1 VIYKVTAYYSPAD
14 EGGLAFD
21 DPALAIDW
29 PVAPEEAQLSE
40 RDRRHPK
47 LAELQPFRS
56 AETAMKR

>member
-1 VIYKVTAYYSPAD
+1 VIYKVTGYYSPAD

-29 PVAPEEAQLSE
+29 PVASVEARLSD
-40 RDRRHPK
+40 RDSRHPK

-56 AETAMKR
+56 TETMKP